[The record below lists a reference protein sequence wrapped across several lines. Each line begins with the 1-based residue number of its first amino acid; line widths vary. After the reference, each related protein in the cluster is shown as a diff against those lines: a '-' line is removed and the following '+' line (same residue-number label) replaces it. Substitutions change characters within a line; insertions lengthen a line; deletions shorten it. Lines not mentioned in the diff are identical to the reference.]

1 MLDPGAIS
9 DLRGFMANPIQ
20 AMRELTRQ
28 LQQLETEMDPH
39 QFEDAGPG
47 DSLGQNPAHAFATIT
62 EFKAA
67 IDRMRYLTWMYMEAA
82 ARSTNVPVQAVPRA
96 LRRHMQGR
104 I

>member
-1 MLDPGAIS
+1 MND
-9 DLRGFMANPIQ
+9 PIQ
-20 AMRELTRQ
+20 AMRALTRQ
-28 LQQLETEMDPH
+28 LQQLETELDPH
-39 QFEDAGPG
+39 QFEDEGPSA
-47 DSLGQNPAHAFATIT
+47 SLEQDPAQAFATIT

-82 ARSTNVPVQAVPRA
+82 ARSTNVPIQSVPRA

>member
-1 MLDPGAIS
+1 
-9 DLRGFMANPIQ
+9 MANVVQ
-20 AMRELTRQ
+20 AMHALTTQ
-28 LQQLETEMDPH
+28 LQQLETEIDPH
-39 QFEDAGPG
+39 EFEGRAA
-47 DSLGQNPAHAFATIT
+47 SLGQNPAQAFATIT

-82 ARSTNVPVQAVPRA
+82 ARSTNVPVQSVPRA

>member
-1 MLDPGAIS
+1 
-9 DLRGFMANPIQ
+9 MANPIQ
-20 AMRELTRQ
+20 AMRALTTQ
-28 LQQLETEMDPH
+28 LQQLETEIDPH
-39 QFEDAGPG
+39 QFEEAGPVA
-47 DSLGQNPAHAFATIT
+47 SLGQDPAQAFATIT

>member
-1 MLDPGAIS
+1 
-9 DLRGFMANPIQ
+9 MANVVQ
-20 AMRELTRQ
+20 AMHALTTQ
-28 LQQLETEMDPH
+28 LQQLETEIDPH
-39 QFEDAGPG
+39 EFEGRST
-47 DSLGQNPAHAFATIT
+47 SLGQNPAQAFATIT

-82 ARSTNVPVQAVPRA
+82 ARSTNVPVQSVPRA